1 MIEFINLVKKY
12 DHGVT
17 AIDNVNLKIDKGEFA
32 FLVGPSGSGKST
44 FLRLLIKEE
53 EPTSGKIIVD
63 GKDITRLKK
72 KDIPFLKRKIG
83 FVFQDFR
90 LLYDRTVE
98 ENIVLALRVI
108 EAPEKEI
115 KAQLK
120 SVLQMVGLVG
130 KEKFFPNQL
139 SGGEQQ
145 RVALAR
151 ALNNPGS
158 IDATMIVDL
167 GEEST
172 DIVIMYKD
180 QPRLVRSI
188 PGGVEV
194 LIRAIANGLNVRPDQ
209 ARQFLLKFGLDE
221 NQVEGQVFRI
231 LNTHLDAY
239 AAELAKSVR
248 FFQTKYINGKVGG
261 IVLSSYGE
269 VIPLFPEYI
278 EAKTG
283 VATMRGNPWQ
293 FVRASSSQQRALA
306 NVSNEFA
313 VAIGLSER
321 SND

>member
-72 KDIPFLKRKIG
+72 KDIPFLRRKIG

-151 ALNNPGS
+151 AL
-158 IDATMIVDL
+158 ATKPPIIIADEPTGNLDPITAKEIFKTLLEINSRGTTILVVTHAKDIVDSL
-167 GEEST
+167 NKR
-172 DIVIMYKD
+172 VI
-180 QPRLVRSI
+180 
-188 PGGVEV
+188 
-194 LIRAIANGLNVRPDQ
+194 A
-209 ARQFLLKFGLDE
+209 LD
-221 NQVEGQVFRI
+221 
-231 LNTHLDAY
+231 H
-239 AAELAKSVR
+239 
-248 FFQTKYINGKVGG
+248 GKV
-261 IVLSSYGE
+261 IKD
-269 VIPLFPEYI
+269 
-278 EAKTG
+278 EARG
-283 VATMRGNPWQ
+283 VY
-293 FVRASSSQQRALA
+293 
-306 NVSNEFA
+306 
-313 VAIGLSER
+313 
-321 SND
+321 